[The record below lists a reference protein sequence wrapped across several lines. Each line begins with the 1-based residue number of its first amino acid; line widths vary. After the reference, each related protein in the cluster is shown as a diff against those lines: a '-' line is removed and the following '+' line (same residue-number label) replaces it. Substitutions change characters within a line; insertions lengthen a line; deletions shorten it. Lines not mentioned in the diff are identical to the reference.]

1 MIALASS
8 TVIMTGKH
16 PAKCQEGEGG
26 GAHDLTVQASA
37 QDKRGPRSASTG
49 KFKALP
55 RVIGTSWSLQ
65 ALAATEKPSLIDHLD
80 IREIS
85 SWIISGKL
93 STFTKQVFTFWIIEE
108 MLRLLLQ

>member
-16 PAKCQEGEGG
+16 PAKYRRGR

-55 RVIGTSWSLQ
+55 RVIGTS
-65 ALAATEKPSLIDHLD
+65 
-80 IREIS
+80 
-85 SWIISGKL
+85 
-93 STFTKQVFTFWIIEE
+93 
-108 MLRLLLQ
+108 